1 MPEMVKAIA
10 ISSGKDINYDKHLKG
25 GKTWEY
31 HANEK
36 VSYVFVIFTL
46 YSYLIYFYC
55 IFIGVIYLTI

>member
-1 MPEMVKAIA
+1 MLWIGNSFTYYNNMPEMVKAIA

-36 VSYVFVIFTL
+36 VSYVF
-46 YSYLIYFYC
+46 
-55 IFIGVIYLTI
+55 